1 MWIESPNGEKRIFRT
16 FSLGPIEA
24 GETLIT
30 MGAGG
35 GGWGDPLDRDME
47 SVREDVQNELISPAR
62 ARDVYGVVLD
72 EETFMVDLQATEK
85 WREQLRARK
94 DQPPQ
99 A

>member
-1 MWIESPNGEKRIFRT
+1 
-16 FSLGPIEA
+16 
-24 GETLIT
+24 
-30 MGAGG
+30 
-35 GGWGDPLDRDME
+35 ME